1 MTGKFTDV
9 KDWALM
15 YLSSRLTFWKAQE
28 DGYLKAREWPPE
40 TEGDTYLRFVRSEI
54 ALYNEYMDQ
63 VNIWFAE
70 NASWRGPEDALPE
83 AGQAAIGGGTWQ
95 KLE

>member
-28 DGYLKAREWPPE
+28 DGYLKA
-40 TEGDTYLRFVRSEI
+40 
-54 ALYNEYMDQ
+54 Q